1 MKQKFLLK
9 IFLGRWIAFGLAA
22 ALLAGCGIWPSGVEV
37 KPGVAVN
44 EVYLNVPENLTK
56 SPWMETFLWTIKCEA
71 TEGKICEGSPRLLI
85 PQDKTLCRYDY
96 KIMPGSE
103 GNTDPVILKGN
114 ESSLQVHIRAVGGPD
129 WNPYKS
135 KIIVQVRAVGVAKEA
150 DQETREALSCKPLSL
165 ANL

>member
-1 MKQKFLLK
+1 MNPNFLLRN
-9 IFLGRWIAFGLAA
+9 FFGGWIALVLTAVLG
-22 ALLAGCGIWPSGVEV
+22 AGCSYWPFGQTV

-44 EVYLNVPENLTK
+44 QVYLSVPESLTK

-85 PQDKTLCRYDY
+85 PSDKTLCRYDY

-114 ESSLQVHIRAVGGPD
+114 DSSLQVYIRAVGGPD

-135 KIIVQVRAVGVAKEA
+135 KIVIQVRAVGIAKDVDE
-150 DQETREALSCKPLSL
+150 ETRKSLNCNPLT
-165 ANL
+165 